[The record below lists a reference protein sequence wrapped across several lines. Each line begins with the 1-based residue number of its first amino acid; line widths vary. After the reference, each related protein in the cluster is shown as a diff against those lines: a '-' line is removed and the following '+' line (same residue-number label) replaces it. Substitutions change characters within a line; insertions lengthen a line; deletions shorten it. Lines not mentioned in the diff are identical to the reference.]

1 MSAAATEPAPRW
13 RALSLPTRATPG
25 AARTGAALT
34 LLAAVFALAG
44 CGHPAT
50 HAECEEILRRAAEV
64 ELLQQKTPPD
74 KIAARVEEA
83 AQARGSEL
91 TAKCVGKRIT
101 NEAMACMRKAQTP
114 TQLDACL
121 D

>member
-1 MSAAATEPAPRW
+1 MAPATVTRAAAVLAGI
-13 RALSLPTRATPG
+13 ALA
-25 AARTGAALT
+25 
-34 LLAAVFALAG
+34 ALAG

-101 NEAMACMRKAQTP
+101 NDAMACMRKAQTP
-114 TQLDACL
+114 DQLEGCL

>member
-1 MSAAATEPAPRW
+1 MAPATVTRAAAVLAGIALA
-13 RALSLPTRATPG
+13 ALS
-25 AARTGAALT
+25 
-34 LLAAVFALAG
+34 G

-101 NEAMACMRKAQTP
+101 NDAMACMRKAQTP
-114 TQLDACL
+114 DQLEGCL

>member
-1 MSAAATEPAPRW
+1 MRGVA
-13 RALSLPTRATPG
+13 G
-25 AARTGAALT
+25 ALT
-34 LLAAVFALAG
+34 AMLLALLAG

-50 HAECEEILRRAAEV
+50 HSECEEILRRAAEV

-91 TAKCVGKRIT
+91 GHAFQLRQRQRFLVGRGQASDSGGGKCAEPRLGGHGAFGFYHQRLVHFV
-101 NEAMACMRKAQTP
+101 A
-114 TQLDACL
+114 
-121 D
+121 

>member
-1 MSAAATEPAPRW
+1 M
-13 RALSLPTRATPG
+13 LLLP
-25 AARTGAALT
+25 
-34 LLAAVFALAG
+34 G

-83 AQARGSEL
+83 AQARGGEL

-114 TQLDACL
+114 DELEACL

>member
-1 MSAAATEPAPRW
+1 MSPAAPVRAARLRAISPHSLHAAAS
-13 RALSLPTRATPG
+13 ALRP
-25 AARTGAALT
+25 
-34 LLAAVFALAG
+34 LLVLLVAALAG

-64 ELLQQKTPPD
+64 ELLQQNTPPD

-114 TQLDACL
+114 DQLEACL